1 MSEMRNNIEALLET
15 GISAY
20 RVAKDAVLPENTV
33 GRLFRGE
40 TPLDNIRFS
49 LAEALS
55 DYYEKLASEMITF
68 VIDYGYNNVIETKA
82 IDLAHAKRIAAEN
95 CSHEQDAIVIIKDG
109 VEVARSRWYGVV
121 PDDHDKETAVAFWG
135 DGFYGPWWD
144 L

>member
-20 RVAKDAVLPENTV
+20 RVAKDTGLPENTV

-55 DYYEKLASEMITF
+55 NYYEKLASEMSTF

-82 IDLAHAKRIAAEN
+82 IDLPHAKRIAAEN